1 MEKGFWSAR
10 LALPGF
16 ADRGKAGLAFRN
28 KFINDIPMSFSIM
41 VMVST
46 YLGRPFGG
54 FLLSAFLVLGL
65 AQRAEA
71 GPYSA
76 LVVEV
81 ESDRVLYQQN
91 PDELRHPASLTKMMT
106 LYLLFEA
113 LSQGR
118 LNLDSPMVASAFAVS
133 KPPSRLGLKAG
144 DTLTVEEGILGLVT
158 QSANDAATV
167 IAETLGGTEAA
178 FAEMMTQKARQL
190 GMGST
195 VFRNAQGLP
204 DPDQW
209 TTAWDM
215 YRLGKALIKNFPQY
229 YTLFATEKF
238 WFNGREF
245 HNHNHLLGKCDGVDG
260 IKTGFI
266 NSSGFNLVASA
277 KRNGTR
283 LVGVVFGGTTHR
295 RRDAHMREIL
305 EDGFAQLEGREPS
318 VHMASFDGSESKAL
332 LRKPSDLAK
341 ELMPPEKPERPAPMQ
356 KKAKTDMAEERTR
369 GHGGQKPSEEVR
381 VGVFAKEDAAERRL
395 AEAHRTA
402 PFAFRHAKGAIMS
415 RIHRGKKTYTAYF
428 HGLSKEEAALACQ
441 LLKKKKLECSLSG

>member
-1 MEKGFWSAR
+1 
-10 LALPGF
+10 
-16 ADRGKAGLAFRN
+16 
-28 KFINDIPMSFSIM
+28 M
-41 VMVST
+41 VMLYRS
-46 YLGRPFGG
+46 LGRPLGG
-54 FLLSAFLVLGL
+54 FLLSALLFAGL
-65 AQRAEA
+65 APRAEA

-91 PDELRHPASLTKMMT
+91 PEELRHPASLTKMMT

-118 LNLDSPMVASAFAVS
+118 IALTDNMVASVHAVS
-133 KPPSRLGLKAG
+133 KPPSRLGLKPG

-167 IAETLGGTEAA
+167 IAETLGGTEPQ
-178 FAEMMTQKARQL
+178 FADMMTQKARQL
-190 GMGST
+190 GMTGT

-229 YTLFATEKF
+229 YPYFATEKF
-238 WFNGREF
+238 WYQGHEF
-245 HNHNHLLGKCDGVDG
+245 HNHNHLLGKHPGVDG

-277 KRNGTR
+277 KRNGVR
-283 LVGVVFGGTTHR
+283 LIGVVFGGPSHS

-305 EDGFAQLEGREPS
+305 DDGFAQLDGQPPS
-318 VHMASFDGSESKAL
+318 VHMAGFDAPAAAKPLMLASADSVNEVSAPA
-332 LRKPSDLAK
+332 RKPRHPSPQPVVKAQPHK
-341 ELMPPEKPERPAPMQ
+341 AAARPAHRHEAPA
-356 KKAKTDMAEERTR
+356 KPRAPAPAKAPQPAK
-369 GHGGQKPSEEVR
+369 GHGGGKQ
-381 VGVFAKEDAAERRL
+381 
-395 AEAHRTA
+395 
-402 PFAFRHAKGAIMS
+402 AKGGAAA
-415 RIHRGKKTYTAYF
+415 HPGKPVPAHAAPA
-428 HGLSKEEAALACQ
+428 HGKGHGKS
-441 LLKKKKLECSLSG
+441 SSGH

>member
-1 MEKGFWSAR
+1 MAMLYPLLVRR
-10 LALPGF
+10 L
-16 ADRGKAGLAFRN
+16 
-28 KFINDIPMSFSIM
+28 
-41 VMVST
+41 
-46 YLGRPFGG
+46 GG
-54 FLLSAFLVLGL
+54 FLWPALLVLGL
-65 AQRAEA
+65 SPRAEA

-106 LYLLFEA
+106 LYLMFEA

-118 LNLDSPMVASAFAVS
+118 ISLTDTMVASAHAVS

-144 DTLTVEEGILGLVT
+144 ETLTVEDGILGLVT

-167 IAETLGGTEAA
+167 IAETLGGTEPA

-190 GMGST
+190 GMNST

-215 YRLGKALIKNFPQY
+215 YRLGKALIKNFPIY
-229 YTLFATEKF
+229 YTYFSRESF
-238 WFNGREF
+238 WFKGHEF
-245 HNHNHLLGKCDGVDG
+245 HNHNHLLGKCEGVDG

-277 KRNGTR
+277 KRNGVR
-283 LVGVVFGGTTHR
+283 LVGVVFGGPSHA

-318 VHMASFDGSESKAL
+318 VHLASFDAPAIAKPLMLASAGSVNELSSARPPRHHAAKPVKAPPHKEAA
-332 LRKPSDLAK
+332 KPAHTRDAPANRHAHAPAK
-341 ELMPPEKPERPAPMQ
+341 
-356 KKAKTDMAEERTR
+356 
-369 GHGGQKPSEEVR
+369 S
-381 VGVFAKEDAAERRL
+381 AAHTH
-395 AEAHRTA
+395 EAHNSGKPAKSSAAASHHAAAKQTPAHAA
-402 PFAFRHAKGAIMS
+402 PAHDK
-415 RIHRGKKTYTAYF
+415 HHGK
-428 HGLSKEEAALACQ
+428 S
-441 LLKKKKLECSLSG
+441 SSGH